1 MPSKYIAR
9 AKRVYRR
16 KRDMM
21 NDKTIKELVIEL
33 TVEITRICDT
43 IKGRAVLFI
52 NYYAPAP
59 PLGRILM
66 RQNMRKAEQIL

>member
-1 MPSKYIAR
+1 
-9 AKRVYRR
+9 
-16 KRDMM
+16 M